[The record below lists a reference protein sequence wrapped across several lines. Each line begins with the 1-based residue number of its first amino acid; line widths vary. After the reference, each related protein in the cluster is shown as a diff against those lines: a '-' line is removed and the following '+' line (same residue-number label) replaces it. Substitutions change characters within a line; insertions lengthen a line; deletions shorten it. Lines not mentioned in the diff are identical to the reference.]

1 MFFSARSI
9 ISFGIFLRLLVAI
22 WNGFFGPS
30 PGARGDSLGMHLL
43 AQDFP
48 KDLQW
53 DYLNGGKNYIF
64 LLSKVYGTT
73 GGSLFIGCLLSCIV
87 WVVSAVVLSK
97 SMNLLSVSKPYQ
109 SRAMLIYA
117 LLPSSIFFTAITLRE
132 PYQLLWVNLGIYAA
146 LKIYLDKSYKY
157 WFVLIG
163 SSLGMGLLHQGL
175 FTFGFF
181 IIFSTLVLLTR
192 RKYKGFSFVKII
204 TIAPAIGLVIALGI
218 YQFSDYSMT
227 GGYTESGKIIDAVN
241 RYRNKGAENEG
252 RAQYMG
258 QKEIK
263 GVMDLVLHSPR
274 IVLSYLFEPMPWR
287 NLNALD
293 FGVFIE
299 NVLRAWLIW
308 SALKGL
314 KKLPS
319 REKNSVVFIF
329 INYLVIEIIWSMGTI
344 NWGTALRHHIPSFG
358 LLVIAAFASSGRRV
372 IRERQELQIV
382 SKVT

>member
-1 MFFSARSI
+1 M
-9 ISFGIFLRLLVAI
+9 
-22 WNGFFGPS
+22 
-30 PGARGDSLGMHLL
+30 
-43 AQDFP
+43 
-48 KDLQW
+48 
-53 DYLNGGKNYIF
+53 
-64 LLSKVYGTT
+64 
-73 GGSLFIGCLLSCIV
+73 CI
-87 WVVSAVVLSK
+87 
-97 SMNLLSVSKPYQ
+97 
-109 SRAMLIYA
+109 RD
-117 LLPSSIFFTAITLRE
+117 R
-132 PYQLLWVNLGIYAA
+132 
-146 LKIYLDKSYKY
+146 SYKY

-252 RAQYMG
+252 RAQYME

-319 REKNSVVFIF
+319 REKNSVVFMF

>member
-1 MFFSARSI
+1 
-9 ISFGIFLRLLVAI
+9 
-22 WNGFFGPS
+22 
-30 PGARGDSLGMHLL
+30 
-43 AQDFP
+43 
-48 KDLQW
+48 
-53 DYLNGGKNYIF
+53 
-64 LLSKVYGTT
+64 
-73 GGSLFIGCLLSCIV
+73 
-87 WVVSAVVLSK
+87 
-97 SMNLLSVSKPYQ
+97 
-109 SRAMLIYA
+109 
-117 LLPSSIFFTAITLRE
+117 
-132 PYQLLWVNLGIYAA
+132 
-146 LKIYLDKSYKY
+146 
-157 WFVLIG
+157 
-163 SSLGMGLLHQGL
+163 MGLLHQGL

-241 RYRNKGAENEG
+241 KYRNKGAENEG

-314 KKLPS
+314 KKLPN